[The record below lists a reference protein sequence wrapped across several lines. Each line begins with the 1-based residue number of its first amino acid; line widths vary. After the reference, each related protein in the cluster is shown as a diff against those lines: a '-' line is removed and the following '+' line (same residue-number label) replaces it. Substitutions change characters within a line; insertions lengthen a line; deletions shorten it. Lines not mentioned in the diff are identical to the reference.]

1 MGKRQANKLK
11 NRKEIVDAATQLFI
25 EKGVSNTTIDDIVKN
40 TSLARGTFYNYFK
53 SKEEIW
59 DYLIANIFVD
69 VNIEVNVE
77 RKKATSKHEFLY
89 NSYFSAFTLL
99 SQPPLPALIAK
110 NQVAFRETLFNNTE
124 IFSLTADLEDDL
136 RNSGL
141 FDGFP
146 EHHYKMMPYTM
157 VGAGLEMVIQ
167 KHLNNDTFTVEEMS
181 KFITDVL
188 IKGWIPKN
196 SKKKQ

>member
-1 MGKRQANKLK
+1 MGKRQENKLK
-11 NRKEIVDAATQLFI
+11 NKKEIVDAATQLFI
-25 EKGVSNTTIDDIVKN
+25 EKGVNNTTIDDIVKG

-59 DYLIANIFVD
+59 EYLITNTFVG
-69 VNIEVNVE
+69 VNLEVNVE
-77 RKKATSKHEFLY
+77 RKKAKSMQDFLY

-110 NQVAFRETLFNNTE
+110 NQVAFRETLFKNTE
-124 IFSLTADLEDDL
+124 IFNLTADLEEDL

-146 EHHYKMMPYTM
+146 EHYYKMMPYSM

-167 KHLNNDTFTVEEMS
+167 IHLNNDNFTVEEMTEY
-181 KFITDVL
+181 ITKVL
-188 IKGWIPKN
+188 IKGLAL
-196 SKKKQ
+196 